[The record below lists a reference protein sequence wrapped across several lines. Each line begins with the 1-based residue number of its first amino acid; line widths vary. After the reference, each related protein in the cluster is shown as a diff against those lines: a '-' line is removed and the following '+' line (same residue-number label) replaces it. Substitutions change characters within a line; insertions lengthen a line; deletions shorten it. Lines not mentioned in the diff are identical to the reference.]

1 MKENK
6 EFFKKTYNI
15 SRYLFLY
22 LFVAG
27 VVSVIVYG
35 FSGYFIPLLNAFSA
49 NSLLYGEALYQE
61 AVTAGELTA
70 EEGMYFVYG
79 AIYAAILELIPFL
92 LAFIFSKKSYGW
104 MKIGFFLY
112 AIDTFVAVMLL
123 IANVGG
129 SSASPW
135 FFILLLIL
143 HIPVLGALGFAL
155 YAGSKFF
162 PKRIYGYGGPHQC
175 YGNGAFATVR
185 TLCLTYDVNTY
196 ENADF
201 TYYIN
206 GSQQG
211 TLSFGQT
218 RIILLD
224 GNYQRIVLTA
234 PGCISCETVVS
245 AGTCDVTYTVGVV
258 FNDKGERVIS
268 VLPLTD

>member
-1 MKENK
+1 MKDNK

-15 SRYLFLY
+15 GRYLFLY

-35 FSGYFIPLLNAFSA
+35 CSGYFIPLLNAFSV
-49 NSLLYGEALYQE
+49 NSLLYGEVLYQE

-70 EEGMYFVYG
+70 DESAYFIVA
-79 AIYAAILELIPFL
+79 AIYAAIIELVPFL
-92 LAFIFSKKSYGW
+92 LVFIFSKKSYVW

-112 AIDTFVAVMLL
+112 AIDTFIAIMLL

-129 SSASPW
+129 SAASPW

-143 HIPVLGALGFAL
+143 HVPLLGALGYAL

-162 PKRIYGYGGPHQC
+162 PKRVYGYGGPHQC

-185 TLCLTYDVNTY
+185 TLCLIYDFNTY
-196 ENADF
+196 QNTDF
-201 TYYIN
+201 TYHIN

-211 TLSFGQT
+211 TLSSGQT

-224 GNYQRIVLTA
+224 GNYQRIVVSA
-234 PGCISCETVVS
+234 PGCVSCETVVP

-258 FNDKGERVIS
+258 FNDNGEQVIS
-268 VLPLTD
+268 VSPLAD